1 MLVNE
6 RLSAPCYRPQTLASN
21 LAKSQIEEP
30 PFGLNAEQ
38 LEIWRVDAIKKIQ
51 IFVGE
56 EYDKPID
63 ELVEYLGSIIDREAG

>member
-1 MLVNE
+1 MYYFK
-6 RLSAPCYRPQTLASN
+6 AI
-21 LAKSQIEEP
+21 KIEEP

-38 LEIWRVDAIKKIQ
+38 LEIWRVDATKKIQ